1 MRKSTLT
8 SIIGAT
14 MLSLSQAVFAGDVSG
29 LTTFSAGTPARA
41 AEVNGNF
48 SAVKTAVDDNHAR
61 ITANTQALA
70 AKQERVGGACS
81 AGSAIRQ
88 VNADGTV
95 VCQNAGGTTG
105 FASVSAVAGVPQM
118 NPSLATS
125 VSQNPTSLNA
135 AQGRY
140 ASTGGRTYLVAP
152 VALPHGATIT
162 SFTLTCYD
170 NDPGDGSIIGNT
182 GICEGYLYD
191 GQFLMSVATS
201 GEDATAYQ
209 TVTTN
214 TFSPFTAPRQVVDNQ
229 NKAYYVYFS
238 VNGAAG
244 INHMPIRA
252 VVGYSLP

>member
-1 MRKSTLT
+1 MNSKGALSGKIALMSLLSFALPAAAGPVNGLT
-8 SIIGAT
+8 SFT
-14 MLSLSQAVFAGDVSG
+14 
-29 LTTFSAGTPARA
+29 AGTPARA

-48 SAVKTAVDDNHAR
+48 TAVKTAVDDNDAR

-70 AKQERVGGACS
+70 AKQERVSGACN

-105 FASVSAVAGVPQM
+105 FASVSAVAGVSPLDPSVVTYVGT
-118 NPSLATS
+118 NPNNI
-125 VSQNPTSLNA
+125 QDGE
-135 AQGRY
+135 GRY
-140 ASTGGRTYLVAP
+140 ASNGPLTFLAAP

-170 NDPGDGSIIGNT
+170 NDPS
-182 GICEGYLYD
+182 GICTGLLYD
-191 GQFLMSVATS
+191 GRLLMSVVTS
-201 GEDATAYQ
+201 GEDAMAYQ

-214 TFSPFTAPRQVVDNQ
+214 TISPPRNVVDNQ
-229 NKAYYVYFS
+229 NKAYYVDFS
-238 VNGAAG
+238 INGAAG

-252 VVGYSLP
+252 VVGYTLP

>member
-1 MRKSTLT
+1 MNSKSALSGKIALMSLLSFALPAAAGPVNGLT
-8 SIIGAT
+8 SFT
-14 MLSLSQAVFAGDVSG
+14 
-29 LTTFSAGTPARA
+29 AGTPARA

-48 SAVKTAVDDNHAR
+48 TAVKTAVDDNDAR

-70 AKQERVGGACS
+70 AKQERVSGACN

-105 FASVSAVAGVPQM
+105 FASVSAVVGVPQM
-118 NPSLATS
+118 NPSVATS
-125 VSQNPTSLNA
+125 VSQNPFRISD

-140 ASTGGRTYLVAP
+140 ASTGGRNYLVAP

-170 NDPGDGSIIGNT
+170 NDPGDGSISNT
-182 GICEGYLYD
+182 GICQGYLFD

-214 TFSPFTAPRQVVDNQ
+214 AFSSPRNVVDNQ

-238 VNGAAG
+238 VNGGAG
-244 INHMPIRA
+244 INHMPIRV
-252 VVGYSLP
+252 VVGYTLP

>member
-1 MRKSTLT
+1 MFS
-8 SIIGAT
+8 AT
-14 MLSLSQAVFAGDVSG
+14 PGYAGDVTG

-41 AEVNGNF
+41 AEVNSNF
-48 SAVKTAVDDNHAR
+48 TAVKTAVDDNHAR

-70 AKQERVGGACS
+70 AKQERVSGACN

-95 VCQNAGGTTG
+95 VCQNAGGLTG
-105 FASVSAVAGVPQM
+105 FASVSAVAGAPLI
-118 NPSLATS
+118 PS
-125 VSQNPTSLNA
+125 VVTSLGTNPFNIGDA
-135 AQGRY
+135 DGRY
-140 ASTGGRTYLVAP
+140 ATNGTLTFMVAP
-152 VALPHGATIT
+152 IALPHGATIT

-170 NDPGDGSIIGNT
+170 NDPG
-182 GICEGYLYD
+182 GICNARLND
-191 GQFLMSVATS
+191 GRLLMFVATS

-214 TFSPFTAPRQVVDNQ
+214 TISSPRNVVDNQ

-238 VNGAAG
+238 INGAVG

-252 VVGYSLP
+252 VVGYTLP